1 MNESAGSSLSL
12 RKKGKNGI
20 GLRPVTEPGEAA
32 AGSSRRERPR
42 GHQQGRSA
50 KGPFA
55 LGLTVH
61 GESEERNA
69 RVCGRVEMGM
79 WKDVSRRCLS
89 LSERATRSIS

>member
-50 KGPFA
+50 NGPFA
-55 LGLTVH
+55 H
-61 GESEERNA
+61 GESDERNA